1 MFGGGEDD
9 APPDAGLQTALAL
22 ETAKTT
28 PDGAGNITAKLIATL
43 PRLFFETRKD
53 AAAVFNAL
61 MRHPVNAHGDL
72 PHVRHLNEN
81 PGPLLTI
88 LTASEMTSSDGNG
101 GGAASLAYGTMLRE
115 VARHEPLCRH
125 VLFSNEFLRMFEYVQ
140 LPTFELAS
148 DAAASFRELLTRH
161 KALAAEALESRFAEF
176 FPRFNAM
183 LENGNYV
190 TRRQSLK
197 LLSELLL
204 DRANAAVMIR
214 YIGSVENMCLMMN
227 LLRDE
232 ARSIQFEAFHVFK
245 VFVANPNKSE
255 KVKSVLLKNRAKLI
269 DYLAAFQNDR
279 EDEQFAEEKAM
290 LTRLL
295 ERMAEPGET
304 RAAEE
309 GDAGEATG

>member
-101 GGAASLAYGTMLRE
+101 GGAWGRLVQRAGRPHAACAAPARRGAAGH
-115 VARHEPLCRH
+115 VAADSTRR
-125 VLFSNEFLRMFEYVQ
+125 RQ
-140 LPTFELAS
+140 RARRQ
-148 DAAASFRELLTRH
+148 AAARWQ
-161 KALAAEALESRFAEF
+161 AA
-176 FPRFNAM
+176 
-183 LENGNYV
+183 
-190 TRRQSLK
+190 TRRRRQ
-197 LLSELLL
+197 
-204 DRANAAVMIR
+204 RVAAR
-214 YIGSVENMCLMMN
+214 
-227 LLRDE
+227 LR
-232 ARSIQFEAFHVFK
+232 K
-245 VFVANPNKSE
+245 P
-255 KVKSVLLKNRAKLI
+255 
-269 DYLAAFQNDR
+269 
-279 EDEQFAEEKAM
+279 
-290 LTRLL
+290 
-295 ERMAEPGET
+295 
-304 RAAEE
+304 
-309 GDAGEATG
+309 